1 MSAARS
7 FGIVL
12 LMSLNLAGCSNPPAP
27 VAAQPDPRPEVY
39 EPVYRVAT
47 ELRSAQ
53 EVGTNRQRFG
63 ELLSKFATEV
73 TMAKDRARSAK
84 EQLVVGGYEEVLQTY
99 KDAAKIWDVKISI
112 PEIGQIADQQA
123 KTSLVTG
130 SNDGILRNFTFQTA
144 ISKGIPL
151 NLFEPGSTGIDGLV
165 TKYQLPV
172 KDTEGW
178 KTIPTDSVEQVWSR
192 ARAKTEDVV
201 KLQKG

>member
-7 FGIVL
+7 YGIVL
-12 LMSLNLAGCSNPPAP
+12 LMSLTLAGCSNPPAP
-27 VAAQPDPRPEVY
+27 VASQPDPRPEVY

-63 ELLSKFATEV
+63 ELLGKFATEV

-84 EQLVVGGYEEVLQTY
+84 EQLVVGGYEEVLQIY

-112 PEIGQIADQQA
+112 PEFREIADQQA
-123 KTSLVTG
+123 KNETATG
-130 SNDGILRNFTFQTA
+130 SIEGIQRNFRYQTF
-144 ISKGIPL
+144 ISEGIPL
-151 NLFEPGSTGIDGLV
+151 TLFQPGSTGIDGLV
-165 TKYQLPV
+165 TKYQLRV
-172 KDTEGW
+172 KELDGW
-178 KTIPTDSVEQVWSR
+178 KTIPSDSVEQVWSR